1 MLCNTNYDYPEDI
14 DIPLWFCKSC
24 NAVFHSNEVVYCPN
38 CVQDISSRLF
48 LTDIQKQQLFE
59 VVALI
64 DPYAVYDHD
73 VETETWWFH
82 TLLERH
88 LPWYNMES
96 RLIIQACRFAVSK
109 RDLDDPKIAFA
120 YQFFQDEYAFAPHE
134 KNMYFCDVVEP
145 FEDGD
150 Y

>member
-1 MLCNTNYDYPEDI
+1 MSSYRPVDDI
-14 DIPLWFCKSC
+14 DIPLYFCKC
-24 NAVFHSNEVVYCPN
+24 CDAVFHSNEPVYCPK
-38 CVQDISSRLF
+38 CVQAIGHRLF

-59 VVALI
+59 VVELI
-64 DPYAVYDHD
+64 DPHAVYDHD
-73 VETETWWFH
+73 DETETWWFH
-82 TLLERH
+82 HLLERH

-96 RLIIQACRFAVSK
+96 RLIVQACWFAVNN
-109 RDLDDPKIAFA
+109 RDIHDPKFTFA